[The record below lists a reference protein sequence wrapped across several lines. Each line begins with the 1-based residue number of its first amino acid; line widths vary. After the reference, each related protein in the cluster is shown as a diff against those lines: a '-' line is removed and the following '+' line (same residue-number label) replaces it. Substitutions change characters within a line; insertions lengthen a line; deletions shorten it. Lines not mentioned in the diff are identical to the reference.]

1 MLQLDVRAV
10 GIIAALAL
18 EAGPVIGTL
27 NERGHLRAGRFSIHH
42 GVAAGKRISVIV
54 SGVGEKAARSATT
67 SLIAAIHPDLIIS
80 TGFAGGLSE
89 PMVTGTIVVAGELVD
104 DAGAREIFPFPSGL
118 VLPPTCS
125 RGVVLTS
132 RHFVSALD
140 HRNELGRRFGAV
152 AVDMESIHV
161 GRVARQAGIPFLAV
175 RVISDDLSTELPV
188 MGSVMT
194 KDGRLFIRRA
204 IPYFLRHSHTFVP
217 FIRFMR
223 DLSLHAGTLNGY
235 LMELIAALPNGR

>member
-1 MLQLDVRAV
+1 
-10 GIIAALAL
+10 
-18 EAGPVIGTL
+18 
-27 NERGHLRAGRFSIHH
+27 
-42 GVAAGKRISVIV
+42 
-54 SGVGEKAARSATT
+54 
-67 SLIAAIHPDLIIS
+67 
-80 TGFAGGLSE
+80 
-89 PMVTGTIVVAGELVD
+89 
-104 DAGAREIFPFPSGL
+104 
-118 VLPPTCS
+118 
-125 RGVVLTS
+125 
-132 RHFVSALD
+132 
-140 HRNELGRRFGAV
+140 
-152 AVDMESIHV
+152 MESIHV

-188 MGSVMT
+188 MGSVIT